1 MESNNLIQIEEVFI
15 MNDGKFEVTIIDKIT
30 KKKIEPIYGYE
41 AVLMK
46 LSNGEII
53 PEEEPVFFL
62 RGRDKLA
69 LELLELYFDMSA
81 EDGCTSYQ
89 LSGVRAA
96 IDRFIAFKNTHAD
109 QMKQPGCTRGV

>member
-1 MESNNLIQIEEVFI
+1 

-46 LSNGEII
+46 LSNGETI

-89 LSGVRAA
+89 LSGIRAA

-109 QMKQPGCTRGV
+109 RMKQPGCTRGV